1 MNDIIQLLPDSV
13 ANQIAAGE
21 VIQRPSSVVKELMEN
36 AIDAKATNILVNI
49 TDAGKTAILVS
60 DNGTGMSDTDARL
73 AFERHATSKIKKAD
87 DLFTL
92 QTMGFRGEALPSIA
106 AVAQVEVKTRQKDS
120 ETGTQLIIH
129 ASKVIKQQPIACTQ
143 GCSVNVQNLFYNL
156 PARRKFLKSDHT
168 ELNHIIQIFQRIVL
182 VYPDISF
189 QLTHNNIQLFQLPKT
204 TLQERIADI
213 FGKKI
218 RQQLLPINT
227 QTSICNITGYVGKP
241 ESARKKTEQQFF
253 FTNGRYMRHPYFHKA
268 VTSVYERLIPQGHQ
282 IPYYIYIDIDPA
294 NIDVNIHP
302 TKTEIK
308 FEDEQAIWQ
317 ILASTVRNTI
327 GRYDTET
334 QIDFD
339 TEGKPD
345 IPLYNPTPNIQHPTP
360 NPQWQQLYPKP
371 IRQHTETRI
380 DFDTEGNTDT
390 TQYHPTP
397 SSQPLTQHSSSNTQT
412 TLQYKGRFIITPVKS
427 GLMLIDQHRAHQR
440 IRYEEYLDN
449 AQKANIP
456 TQQLLFPQQVE
467 ITPAQMTTIEELLP
481 TLSSLGFEV
490 RNLGGHTLAVY
501 SIPADIPQHNIA
513 TLISDIIEN
522 IGQNGRDNDTIRHN
536 VAWQVAKQTALTI
549 GEVLTHNEMESIVNR
564 LFRCTDVHHTP
575 DGKPILHIIQQ
586 EDFEKNF

>member
-60 DNGTGMSDTDARL
+60 DNGIGMSDTDARL

-345 IPLYNPTPNIQHPTP
+345 IPLYNPITNIQHPTP